1 MCAQLLFVD
10 ACEMKIERLSQ
21 GLCSREMT
29 RSCFSGYADLPLP
42 YLCAM
47 LQSFKALICR
57 HNAVLLMFYSSASL
71 KSFIDRFD
79 LILFK

>member
-1 MCAQLLFVD
+1 MRDDKILFFWLCCLTFIAIQKLINA
-10 ACEMKIERLSQ
+10 ACE
-21 GLCSREMT
+21 T
-29 RSCFSGYADLPLP
+29 DTF
-42 YLCAM
+42 CAM

-71 KSFIDRFD
+71 KCFIDRFD